1 MYPILF
7 SFGQFNIYSHGVMIV
22 LGGFFGA
29 WLLKY
34 LLKEKKV
41 SRIFLLELVLVSFV
55 GGIIGARLLYFILYF
70 NQFSSF
76 WDFFKLWQGGM
87 VSFGGALGGII
98 LGSLFLKKRKQNVS
112 EWLDLA
118 IAPLL
123 LGWSIGRVGCFL
135 NGDSFGIATTSKL
148 GMWGYFPTPL
158 WESIWLAIVAAICF
172 VAIKNKFKS
181 NLPNGVIFSL
191 GLALY
196 GFGRFFID
204 YFKAEPVWFWGLK
217 YGQIGS
223 AAVLALAIIM
233 ILIILYSYR
242 NNLNPNP

>member
-1 MYPILF
+1 MYSILF
-7 SFGQFNIYSHGVMIV
+7 SFGGFNIYSHGVMII
-22 LGGFFGA
+22 LGAFFGA

-34 LLKEKKV
+34 LLSGKKV
-41 SRIFLLELVLVSFV
+41 SSIFLLELVLVSFI

-70 NQFSSF
+70 NQFSGF

-87 VSFGGALGGII
+87 VSFGGALGGI
-98 LGSLFLKKRKQNVS
+98 LVAVWFLRKNKQNVL

-123 LGWSIGRVGCFL
+123 LGWSIGRIGCFL
-135 NGDSFGIATTSKL
+135 NGDSFGVATLSKL
-148 GMWGYFPTPL
+148 SIWGYFPTPL
-158 WESIWLAIVAAICF
+158 WESIWLVVAAVICL
-172 VAIKNKFKS
+172 IILKRKNKFVLAS
-181 NLPNGVIFSL
+181 GIIFNL

-204 YFKAEPVWFWGLK
+204 YFKAEPVWFLGLK

-223 AAVLALAIIM
+223 AMVLALAIIM
-233 ILIILYSYR
+233 ILVILYYHR
-242 NNLNPNP
+242 YKTNK